1 MLRYLYFNQKGKL
14 ILFIV
19 FSLLSSLF
27 EIALSYVMLQ
37 SIDLAMSGKLSD
49 ALNYGLSATSSWT
62 WYAGACGG
70 PCSVVVS
77 HTCVMI

>member
-49 ALNYGLSATSSWT
+49 ALNYGLWFDV
-62 WYAGACGG
+62 CGG
-70 PCSVVVS
+70 PCYVAVS
-77 HTCVMI
+77 QTCVMI

>member
-37 SIDLAMSGKLSD
+37 SIDFAMSGKLSD
-49 ALNYGLSATSSWT
+49 ALNYGLWFGL
-62 WYAGACGG
+62 W
-70 PCSVVVS
+70 SVDS
-77 HTCVMI
+77 

>member
-37 SIDLAMSGKLSD
+37 SIDLAMSGKLS
-49 ALNYGLSATSSWT
+49 A
-62 WYAGACGG
+62 
-70 PCSVVVS
+70 P
-77 HTCVMI
+77 